1 MTTRLE
7 LSIVRIYSN
16 NGKVVGAGFLV
27 SPKRILT
34 CAHVVAD
41 ALAIARDTID
51 MPNAEVSLD
60 FPIVA
65 SKQFFKARVVFWRP
79 VNPGEFAEDIAGL
92 ELENSPLEAA
102 QPALL
107 VTSEDLWGHPF
118 RVLGFP
124 KDKPDGRWAAD
135 GELRGEIANGW
146 VQLQGVTQQGYALEP
161 GFSGAPIWDEKLE
174 GVVGMA
180 VSADLTRP
188 ESKTGFMIS
197 TRMLVT
203 EWSEL
208 SEQAIPTPVIEPEL
222 PDGQVPLESA
232 FYIERSPIE
241 FDCYRTIEKPGAL
254 IRVKAPRQMGKTSLM
269 SRILCQATQQRY
281 RTASLNFQLTNAEF
295 FTNLDQFLQWFCA
308 SISEDLNLED
318 KVANYWKGVLGS
330 NRKCTNY
337 FQQYLLPAINSPLV
351 LGLDEVDEI
360 FPHTQIAKEFFAI
373 LRGWHE
379 AAKNNAIWKQLRL
392 IIVHS
397 KEVYIPLNINQS
409 PFNVGLPIELRELNQ
424 AEVKDLLQKHQ
435 LNWNGKQV
443 DKLMAMV
450 GGHPYLVR
458 VALYQIA
465 LGRMTLEEV
474 LQIAPTEE
482 GLYDAHLRRH
492 LLYLKEN
499 QELLIAMKQVVAANA
514 PVPIDPEKAFKLF
527 SMGLV
532 KKRGNEVLPLCNLYR
547 QYFCDRLKV
556 N

>member
-1 MTTRLE
+1 
-7 LSIVRIYSN
+7 
-16 NGKVVGAGFLV
+16 
-27 SPKRILT
+27 
-34 CAHVVAD
+34 
-41 ALAIARDTID
+41 
-51 MPNAEVSLD
+51 
-60 FPIVA
+60 
-65 SKQFFKARVVFWRP
+65 
-79 VNPGEFAEDIAGL
+79 
-92 ELENSPLEAA
+92 
-102 QPALL
+102 
-107 VTSEDLWGHPF
+107 
-118 RVLGFP
+118 
-124 KDKPDGRWAAD
+124 
-135 GELRGEIANGW
+135 
-146 VQLQGVTQQGYALEP
+146 
-161 GFSGAPIWDEKLE
+161 
-174 GVVGMA
+174 
-180 VSADLTRP
+180 
-188 ESKTGFMIS
+188 
-197 TRMLVT
+197 
-203 EWSEL
+203 
-208 SEQAIPTPVIEPEL
+208 
-222 PDGQVPLESA
+222 
-232 FYIERSPIE
+232 
-241 FDCYRTIEKPGAL
+241 
-254 IRVKAPRQMGKTSLM
+254 MGKTSLM